1 MQMREYFQFG
11 TFSIEVI
18 ELRTGMFEASGK
30 ITYPGL
36 YPHEANDV
44 VYKSVGHTSLSAAQR
59 VTMQIIER
67 LANFHRSTSR

>member
-1 MQMREYFQFG
+1 MQLREYSQFG
-11 TFSIEVI
+11 AFSIEVI

-36 YPHEANDV
+36 YPHESNGV

-59 VTMQIIER
+59 VTVQIIER
-67 LANFHRSTSR
+67 LANFHRSAGQ